1 MAEEFDQKNTDD
13 GYEDICFICRRPE
26 SKAGKMFKMPGN
38 MTICMDCMQKTMET
52 VSQFDYQS
60 MMNNPAFMNGFGP
73 FANPYSQTK
82 EDKKSD
88 TEAKDT
94 VQETADMED
103 VEKYKM
109 LTDPSFPQHYYNQS
123 VGNTYYV
130 NTRKVDEPEGKV
142 TVCKSAEVEK
152 ENAAPLTKKQM
163 KKAEKQ
169 AKKAKKLAKKNK
181 RK

>member
-1 MAEEFDQKNTDD
+1 MGVDRAPIHSKHVSAEVVVDFNRKVIATSDYCLTKNDAIREAEYLCIIKNGIDVIVDPIFKLEYAPTELKRKHRATVIGFAGVYKKVPTGVDAVV
-13 GYEDICFICRRPE
+13 GY
-26 SKAGKMFKMPGN
+26 
-38 MTICMDCMQKTMET
+38 
-52 VSQFDYQS
+52 
-60 MMNNPAFMNGFGP
+60 
-73 FANPYSQTK
+73 
-82 EDKKSD
+82 
-88 TEAKDT
+88 
-94 VQETADMED
+94 DMED